1 MVRIT
6 LAAAA
11 LLGLSLSPHV
21 AAQDDPS
28 ILLGEIGRASNESL
42 LWGPYKPNL
51 YFGVRPKIPKS
62 LSAGL
67 MWAKVDNFQ
76 DVQHSM
82 FWIRVGM
89 LQCFWL
95 RRCTLDDC

>member
-1 MVRIT
+1 MMVRIT
-6 LAAAA
+6 IAAAA
-11 LLGLSLSPHV
+11 ILSLSLSPCV

-51 YFGVRPKIPKS
+51 YFGVRPKIAKS

-82 FWIRVGM
+82 FWNRVDV
-89 LQCFWL
+89 LHCLWL
-95 RRCTLDDC
+95 RRW